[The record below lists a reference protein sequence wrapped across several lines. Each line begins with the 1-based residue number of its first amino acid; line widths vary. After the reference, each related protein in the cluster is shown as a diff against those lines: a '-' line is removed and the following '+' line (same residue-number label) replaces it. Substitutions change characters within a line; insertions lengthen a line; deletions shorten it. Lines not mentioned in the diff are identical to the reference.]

1 MTTACIFF
9 GGRTIGSLR
18 QQNESGIPK
27 WLLQVK
33 ENLVQAN
40 PDEKNTIYKNENS
53 TDSNLQTRQNQLLFD
68 VFQNPLWK
76 DWYPDI
82 NQVQYAIVL
91 TASPR
96 TEKKW
101 NTEYKTA
108 STLSVVTPKLK

>member
-1 MTTACIFF
+1 M
-9 GGRTIGSLR
+9 
-18 QQNESGIPK
+18 K
-27 WLLQVK
+27 
-33 ENLVQAN
+33 
-40 PDEKNTIYKNENS
+40 KNKIYKNDNS

-82 NQVQYAIVL
+82 NQVQHAIVL

-108 STLSVVTPKLK
+108 SPLSVVTPKLKKPQSPSTVRTILQGANDKSKYKPANCPKRGKILWT